1 MDASQE
7 SGRPSGTIGVG
18 ATVTLTLVVGGAPN
32 VSVAVK
38 NTGGSNA
45 ITAMT
50 LAHRPVHGGAL
61 DPSDGDANTDLANL
75 GDLAAGATRWIAL
88 TGNADYAL
96 ELALTST
103 GGTTYLVEWSA
114 SR

>member
-1 MDASQE
+1 MDATQE

-32 VSVAVK
+32 VSIAVK
-38 NTGGSNA
+38 NTGDTND

-50 LAHRPVHGGAL
+50 LAHRPVHGGSL
-61 DPSDGDANTDLANL
+61 NPSDADANTDLVAA
-75 GDLAAGATRWIAL
+75 GDLAPGQTRWIAL
-88 TGNADYAL
+88 TGNGDYGL

-103 GGTTYLVEWSA
+103 SGTTYAVEWSA